1 MKKARYNK
9 RMKLRNKLILVAA
22 TVLVV
27 GGAGTGVALAMHND
41 EHKKTAIE
49 QSAASIEPQNEPV
62 EAVVEQEVVTE
73 PVEQE
78 EQPVEQEAVNP
89 YNRGTSLYYAFEAR
103 SSAGLSTP
111 TGQDSDTAF
120 AYDVV
125 SGKMDIETTDTPSLY
140 AIVLA
145 KPSMGGWKVMGYVSS
160 IEGDV
165 ATVRNAYGYDYS
177 LTVTSYEPSMF
188 RFIP

>member
-1 MKKARYNK
+1 MKKARYNR
-9 RMKLRNKLILVAA
+9 RMKTRKKLILVAA

-49 QSAASIEPQNEPV
+49 QSAASIEPQNVPV
-62 EAVVEQEVVTE
+62 EAVVEQETATE

-78 EQPVEQEAVNP
+78 EAPVEREVVNP
-89 YNRGTSLYYAFEAR
+89 YNRGTSLHYAFEAR

-111 TGQDSDTAF
+111 IGEDSDSAF

-125 SGKMDIETTDTPSLY
+125 SDKIDVDTTDTPSLY
-140 AIVLA
+140 AIVLV
-145 KPSMGGWKVMGYVSS
+145 KPNMGNWKVMGYVSS

-165 ATVRNAYGYDYS
+165 ATVRNAY
-177 LTVTSYEPSMF
+177 
-188 RFIP
+188 

>member
-1 MKKARYNK
+1 MKKIRYNK
-9 RMKLRNKLILVAA
+9 VMKTHKKLLIVAA
-22 TVLVV
+22 AVLVV

-62 EAVVEQEVVTE
+62 DVVKEQEAVTG

-177 LTVTSYEPSMF
+177 LGVISHNPHMF